1 MVRAFRYTY
10 CVLEIAI
17 LLCVLLAVPVSP
29 WYPLVVLVAVL
40 CCLPGA
46 YATWVGAPYIPTS
59 AALVARMVAL
69 AAIRPGQTVYDVGC
83 GDGRLLRAA
92 AAQGAYAIGYE
103 LSIPT
108 YLWCR
113 LRCLLTK
120 NVTVRFG
127 DFWKRTDF
135 ADADVIFCFLLTD
148 TMQTFQATIWPQ
160 LKTGCRV
167 VSHSFRMQGV
177 APDEEEEKVV
187 VYIKKA

>member
-1 MVRAFRYTY
+1 M
-10 CVLEIAI
+10 LEIAI
-17 LLCVLLAVPVSP
+17 LLCVLLLVPVSP
-29 WYPLVVLVAVL
+29 WYPLVVLIAVL

-59 AALVARMVAL
+59 TALVERMIQF

-92 AAQGAYAIGYE
+92 AAQGARAIGYE
-103 LSIPT
+103 FSLPT

-113 LRCLLTK
+113 LRCLATK
-120 NVTVRFG
+120 NVVVRFG

-148 TMQTFQATIWPQ
+148 SMQTFKSAIWPQ
-160 LKTGCRV
+160 LKPGCRV
-167 VSHSFRMQGV
+167 VSHSFRMEGV
-177 APDEEEEKVV
+177 LPDTEEGKIV